1 MAGDFAFDQY
11 FDGIASTPA
20 AGCLMT
26 PPLFRIS
33 TSSPAYQQAINQ
45 VTEGLFFDEAIS
57 TSPISTEVDLGFPQ
71 PPPQYIMAA
80 KIPEYEPSQTV
91 LPTAERE
98 KKPPRRPRN
107 RGKSQESSSLSE
119 IGASALVSG
128 VRKPRKRGRKPKVE
142 PKEPARARRKQK
154 GESNDDEDL
163 PRDPQRPLILE
174 RNRIAATKCRLRK
187 RDEASA
193 LASREQAM
201 EEKNRYLS
209 TCFDQLTAE
218 IYHLKT
224 QLLRHTDCNCVL
236 IQKYIANEARKSVD
250 GLLSC
255 SSAFQL
261 PDGLTPPNHRGSS
274 GSRTSGTDSLSIRTP
289 EMESAPPTWTDPF
302 QQGSRSS
309 EVGDDLFDMVLEL
322 FQKEPL
328 PGPSQSISNVPSLS
342 RCNQGVFGSPGP
354 QPQQV
359 VGWFGNHN
367 GGFTDVGRSA
377 AMFMPNERREY
388 TN

>member
-1 MAGDFAFDQY
+1 
-11 FDGIASTPA
+11 
-20 AGCLMT
+20 MT
-26 PPLFRIS
+26 PPPYHIS
-33 TSSPAYQQAINQ
+33 ISSPASRSHMAYQQAMNQ
-45 VTEGLFFDEAIS
+45 VTEGSFFDEAMG

-71 PPPQYIMAA
+71 PPPQYVMAA
-80 KIPEYEPSQTV
+80 KIPEYEPSQRV

-107 RGKSQESSSLSE
+107 RRKSQESSNLSE
-119 IGASALVSG
+119 TGASTLVSD
-128 VRKPRKRGRKPKVE
+128 VPKPRKRGRKPKVE
-142 PKEPARARRKQK
+142 PKEPAKACRKQK

-163 PRDPQRPLILE
+163 PRDPRRPRILE

-201 EEKNRYLS
+201 EDQNRYLS

-261 PDGLTPPNHRGSS
+261 PDGLTPPHHRGSS
-274 GSRTSGTDSLSIRTP
+274 GSRTSGTDSLSIQTP
-289 EMESAPPTWTDPF
+289 EMESAPPAWTDPF

-309 EVGDDLFDMVLEL
+309 EVGDDLFDMVLEP

-328 PGPSQSISNVPSLS
+328 PAPSQSISNMPSLS
-342 RCNQGVFGSPGP
+342 RCDQGVFGSSGP
-354 QPQQV
+354 QPQPV
-359 VGWFGNHN
+359 VGMVWELQW
-367 GGFTDVGRSA
+367 GFH
-377 AMFMPNERREY
+377 
-388 TN
+388 

>member
-1 MAGDFAFDQY
+1 MAGDFAFGQY

-20 AGCLMT
+20 VGCLMT
-26 PPLFRIS
+26 PPPFRIS
-33 TSSPAYQQAINQ
+33 TSSPASRNHMAHQQAINQ
-45 VTEGLFFDEAIS
+45 VTEGSFFDEAIG
-57 TSPISTEVDLGFPQ
+57 TSPISTEVDLGFPK
-71 PPPQYIMAA
+71 PPPQYGMAA
-80 KIPEYEPSQTV
+80 KAPEYEPSQTV

-98 KKPPRRPRN
+98 KKQPRRPRN
-107 RGKSQESSSLSE
+107 RRKSQESSSLSE
-119 IGASALVSG
+119 TGAFALVSD
-128 VRKPRKRGRKPKVE
+128 VLKARKRGQNPKIE
-142 PKEPARARRKQK
+142 PKEPAKARRKQK
-154 GESNDDEDL
+154 GGSNDDKDL
-163 PRDPQRPLILE
+163 PRDPRRRRILE

-193 LASREQAM
+193 LASREQVM
-201 EEKNRYLS
+201 EDQNRYLS

-261 PDGLTPPNHRGSS
+261 SDGLTPPHHRGSS
-274 GSRTSGTDSLSIRTP
+274 GSRTSGTDSLSIQTP
-289 EMESAPPTWTDPF
+289 KMENAPLTWTDPF

-309 EVGDDLFDMVLEL
+309 EVGDDLFDMVLEP

-328 PGPSQSISNVPSLS
+328 PAPSQSISNVPSQS
-342 RCNQGVFGSPGP
+342 RCDQGAFGSSGP
-354 QPQQV
+354 QPQPVIEMVWESQ
-359 VGWFGNHN
+359 W
-367 GGFTDVGRSA
+367 GFH
-377 AMFMPNERREY
+377 
-388 TN
+388 

>member
-1 MAGDFAFDQY
+1 MAGDFAFSQY
-11 FDGIASTPA
+11 FDGVAVTPA
-20 AGCLMT
+20 AGCPMT
-26 PPLFRIS
+26 NPPFRIS
-33 TSSPAYQQAINQ
+33 TCYPASRSHMAHQQATNQ
-45 VTEGLFFDEAIS
+45 VTEGSFFDEAIG

-71 PPPQYIMAA
+71 PPPKYVTAA

-91 LPTAERE
+91 LPTVECE

-107 RGKSQESSSLSE
+107 RRKSQKSSSLSE
-119 IGASALVSG
+119 TGASAFVSD
-128 VRKPRKRGRKPKVE
+128 VPKARKRGQKLKVE
-142 PKEPARARRKQK
+142 PKEPAKARQKQK
-154 GESNDDEDL
+154 GKSNDDEDL
-163 PRDPQRPLILE
+163 PRDPRRRRILE

-193 LASREQAM
+193 LASREEAM
-201 EEKNRYLS
+201 EDQNRYLS
-209 TCFDQLTAE
+209 TYFDQLTTE

-261 PDGLTPPNHRGSS
+261 PDGLTPLHHGGSS
-274 GSRTSGTDSLSIRTP
+274 SIRTSGTDSLSIQTP
-289 EMESAPPTWTDPF
+289 KMESAPPTWTDPF

-309 EVGDDLFDMVLEL
+309 EVGDDLFDMVLEP

-328 PGPSQSISNVPSLS
+328 PAPSQSISNVHSLS
-342 RCNQGVFGSPGP
+342 RCDQGVFGSPGP
-354 QPQQV
+354 QPQPV
-359 VGWFGNHN
+359 VGMVWESQW
-367 GGFTDVGRSA
+367 GFH
-377 AMFMPNERREY
+377 
-388 TN
+388 

>member
-1 MAGDFAFDQY
+1 MAAFVHSYPQMAGDFAFGQY

-26 PPLFRIS
+26 PPPYRIS
-33 TSSPAYQQAINQ
+33 ISSPASRSHMAYQQAMNQ
-45 VTEGLFFDEAIS
+45 VTEGSFFDEAIG
-57 TSPISTEVDLGFPQ
+57 TSPISTEVGLGFPQ
-71 PPPQYIMAA
+71 PPPQYVMAA
-80 KIPEYEPSQTV
+80 KIPEEYEPSQTV
-91 LPTAERE
+91 LPTVERE

-107 RGKSQESSSLSE
+107 RRKSQKSSSLSE
-119 IGASALVSG
+119 TAASALVSD
-128 VRKPRKRGRKPKVE
+128 VPKLRKRGRKPKVE
-142 PKEPARARRKQK
+142 PKEPAKARRKQK

-163 PRDPQRPLILE
+163 PRDPRRRRILE

-193 LASREQAM
+193 LASHEQAV
-201 EEKNRYLS
+201 EDQNRYLS
-209 TCFDQLTAE
+209 TYFDQLTAE

-261 PDGLTPPNHRGSS
+261 PDGLTPPHHRGSS
-274 GSRTSGTDSLSIRTP
+274 GSRTGGTDSLSIQTP

-302 QQGSRSS
+302 QQDSRSW
-309 EVGDDLFDMVLEL
+309 EVGGDLFDMVLEP

-328 PGPSQSISNVPSLS
+328 PVPSQSISNVPSLS
-342 RCNQGVFGSPGP
+342 RCDQGVFGSSGP
-354 QPQQV
+354 QPQPV
-359 VGWFGNHN
+359 VGMVWESQW
-367 GGFTDVGRSA
+367 GFH
-377 AMFMPNERREY
+377 
-388 TN
+388 

>member
-1 MAGDFAFDQY
+1 MAALVDSYPQVAGDFAFGQH
-11 FDGIASTPA
+11 FDGIASKPA

-26 PPLFRIS
+26 PPPFRIS
-33 TSSPAYQQAINQ
+33 TSSPASRSHMVYQQAMNQ
-45 VTEGLFFDEAIS
+45 VTEGSFFDEAIG
-57 TSPISTEVDLGFPQ
+57 TSPISTEVGLGFPQ
-71 PPPQYIMAA
+71 PPPQYVKAA
-80 KIPEYEPSQTV
+80 KIPVYEPSQIV

-107 RGKSQESSSLSE
+107 RRKSQESSSLSE
-119 IGASALVSG
+119 TGASALVSD
-128 VRKPRKRGRKPKVE
+128 VPKARKRGPKPKVE
-142 PKEPARARRKQK
+142 PKEPAKARRKQK

-163 PRDPQRPLILE
+163 PRDPRRRRVIE

-201 EEKNRYLS
+201 EDQNRYLS

-236 IQKYIANEARKSVD
+236 IQKYIVNEARKSVD

-261 PDGLTPPNHRGSS
+261 PDGLTRLHHRGSS
-274 GSRTSGTDSLSIRTP
+274 GSRTSGTDSLSIQTP
-289 EMESAPPTWTDPF
+289 EMESASPTWTDPF
-302 QQGSRSS
+302 QQGPRSS
-309 EVGDDLFDMVLEL
+309 EVGDDLFDMVLEP

-328 PGPSQSISNVPSLS
+328 PAPSQSISNVPSLS
-342 RCNQGVFGSPGP
+342 RCDQGVFGSSGLQP
-354 QPQQV
+354 QPV
-359 VGWFGNHN
+359 VGMVWESQWGVH
-367 GGFTDVGRSA
+367 
-377 AMFMPNERREY
+377 
-388 TN
+388 

>member
-1 MAGDFAFDQY
+1 MAGDFAFGQY
-11 FDGIASTPA
+11 FDGVASTPA

-33 TSSPAYQQAINQ
+33 TSSPASRSHMAYQQAMNQ
-45 VTEGLFFDEAIS
+45 VTEGLFFDEAIG

-71 PPPQYIMAA
+71 PPPQYVMAA
-80 KIPEYEPSQTV
+80 KIPEYEPSQIV

-107 RGKSQESSSLSE
+107 RRKSQESSSLSE
-119 IGASALVSG
+119 TGASALVSD
-128 VRKPRKRGRKPKVE
+128 VPKPRKRSRKPKVE
-142 PKEPARARRKQK
+142 PKEPAKARRKQK

-163 PRDPQRPLILE
+163 PRDPQRRRILE

-261 PDGLTPPNHRGSS
+261 PDGLIPPHHRGSS
-274 GSRTSGTDSLSIRTP
+274 GRRISGTDSLSIQTP
-289 EMESAPPTWTDPF
+289 EMES
-302 QQGSRSS
+302 SRSS
-309 EVGDDLFDMVLEL
+309 EVGDNLFDMVLEP
-322 FQKEPL
+322 FRKEPL
-328 PGPSQSISNVPSLS
+328 PAPSQSISNVPSLS
-342 RCNQGVFGSPGP
+342 RCDQGVFGSSGP
-354 QPQQV
+354 QPQPV
-359 VGWFGNHN
+359 VGMVWEPQW
-367 GGFTDVGRSA
+367 GFH
-377 AMFMPNERREY
+377 
-388 TN
+388 

>member
-1 MAGDFAFDQY
+1 MPDDH
-11 FDGIASTPA
+11 ST
-20 AGCLMT
+20 
-26 PPLFRIS
+26 FRIS
-33 TSSPAYQQAINQ
+33 TSSPASRSHMAHQQAMNQ
-45 VTEGLFFDEAIS
+45 VTEGSFFDEAIG

-71 PPPQYIMAA
+71 PPPQYVMAA

-107 RGKSQESSSLSE
+107 RRKSQESSSLLE
-119 IGASALVSG
+119 TGASALVSD
-128 VRKPRKRGRKPKVE
+128 VPKVRKRGPKPKVE
-142 PKEPARARRKQK
+142 PEEPAKARRKQK

-163 PRDPQRPLILE
+163 PRDPQRRRILE

-201 EEKNRYLS
+201 EDQNRYLS

-218 IYHLKT
+218 IFHLKT

-236 IQKYIANEARKSVD
+236 IQKYIANEAIKSVD

-261 PDGLTPPNHRGSS
+261 SDGLTLPHHRGSS
-274 GSRTSGTDSLSIRTP
+274 GSRTSRTDSLSIQTP
-289 EMESAPPTWTDPF
+289 EMESSPPTWTDPF

-309 EVGDDLFDMVLEL
+309 EVGDDLFDMVLEPL
-322 FQKEPL
+322 QKEPL
-328 PGPSQSISNVPSLS
+328 PAPSQSISNAPSLS
-342 RCNQGVFGSPGP
+342 RCDQGVFGSSGP
-354 QPQQV
+354 QPQPV
-359 VGWFGNHN
+359 VGMAWESQW
-367 GGFTDVGRSA
+367 GFQ
-377 AMFMPNERREY
+377 
-388 TN
+388 